1 MKANFSM
8 AAAENG
14 LTAVMVRAD
23 DKRDAQE
30 AIKVAKG
37 VAALGAPSVLAAKEC
52 VNKAFETTLA
62 EGIHFERRLFFGLF
76 STEDQKEGMRAFVDK
91 RPAEF
96 KNR

>member
-30 AIKVAKG
+30 AIKVAK
-37 VAALGAPSVLAAKEC
+37 AWIWHA
-52 VNKAFETTLA
+52 
-62 EGIHFERRLFFGLF
+62 
-76 STEDQKEGMRAFVDK
+76 GMRLKLVYFHEIIGTQWSSLGRSYSARIV
-91 RPAEF
+91 F
-96 KNR
+96 KAAQS